1 MTDRIAVSLV
11 DTSESDDSSESMY
24 IQFQQIADIMLV
36 MNIIVR
42 NVKRKETRKI
52 HQICRKTQN
61 RILEKF
67 VDQYKNNTTFQQ
79 IK

>member
-42 NVKRKETRKI
+42 NVKRKETRKVY
-52 HQICRKTQN
+52 QICRKTQN

>member
-36 MNIIVR
+36 MNIIIR
-42 NVKRKETRKI
+42 NVKRKETRKVY
-52 HQICRKTQN
+52 QICRKTQN